1 MISTKPRLKIAYLCD
16 HSPLQTWTYSGGNNL
31 IFKALQDH
39 VGDVEILDNRW
50 GRVEYLHRVLH
61 HLPEHLFLRTR
72 WRVHLLLSRVIARS
86 VHKQLKHGRY
96 DVLFCQYSFQSL
108 AAVKIPDGMVSIFS
122 SDATPS
128 TYKNSEIGR
137 YFGSYLKI
145 SRWFDR
151 FVLAREKKIL
161 KGVDLNLW
169 PSLWQKEL
177 ADKMYR
183 LSDTQSVLVP
193 WGANISK
200 PDIGKK
206 NTTIS
211 NDLRLLVLGRDWHAK
226 GGPIAFEV
234 MQDLRS
240 RGVNACLRV
249 VGCTPPQEHQNDHVS
264 VYPNL
269 DKSDPVQLRQ
279 FEDLLQTSHF
289 LILPSFESFGFAF
302 CEASAYGLPSLCLN
316 AGGVPVVD
324 NVNGHLFEIGSLP
337 SVYSDIIIPYIE
349 NPDAYSALR
358 ATSRKYYETTLNW
371 EAWGRSVAEII
382 HKQVKIPKSG
392 NR

>member
-1 MISTKPRLKIAYLCD
+1 MTSTKPRLKIAYLCD
-16 HSPLQTWTYSGGNNL
+16 HSPLETWTYSGGNSL
-31 IFKALQDH
+31 VFKALQDH
-39 VGDVEILDNRW
+39 VGDVDILNNSW
-50 GRVEYLHRVLH
+50 GIAEWIRRALH

-72 WRVHLLLSRVIARS
+72 WRVHLLLSHVIAAN
-86 VHKQLKHGRY
+86 VHKQLKHERY

-108 AAVKIPDGMVSIFS
+108 AAVKIPNGMVSVFS

-128 TYKNSEIGR
+128 TYKNSEIGQ

-151 FVLAREKKIL
+151 FVLAREKKIFKAL
-161 KGVDLNLW
+161 DLNLW
-169 PSLWQKEL
+169 PSLWQKGL
-177 ADKMYR
+177 ADKMYG
-183 LSDTQSVLVP
+183 LSDTQSVMVP

-200 PDIGKK
+200 PDIGE
-206 NTTIS
+206 NQPAIS
-211 NDLRLLVLGRDWHAK
+211 NDLKLLVLGRDWNAK

-234 MQDLRS
+234 MQNLRS
-240 RGVNACLRV
+240 RGVNASLSV
-249 VGCTPPQEHQNDHVS
+249 VGCTPPQEHQNDNVS

-269 DKSDPVQLRQ
+269 DKSDPEQLQQ
-279 FEDLLQTSHF
+279 FEDLLRTSHF
-289 LILPSFESFGFAF
+289 LILPSIESFGFAF

-324 NVNGHLFEIGSLP
+324 NVNGHLFEIGSQP
-337 SVYSDIIIPYIE
+337 SVYSDKIIPYIT
-349 NPDAYSALR
+349 NPEAYSALR

-371 EAWGRSVAEII
+371 EAWGRSVAKII
-382 HKQVKIPKSG
+382 KSRENLSSA